1 MGGLLRA
8 WTWRPSPGSRTS
20 CATAARRSP
29 ALGLKTGAR
38 WQRWSWSSSESC
50 RPSCARLPLRVHGA
64 ERQGVSRGPEG
75 EGGCRGRGLVLLAL
89 ALAGRWHQGAAQSE
103 GRSTFKP
110 AELTEEQKQLI

>member
-64 ERQGVSRGPEG
+64 ERQGVSRGSEG

-89 ALAGRWHQGAAQSE
+89 AWQADGTKGQLSQR